1 MGGKAAQ
8 RLPRPIPLPR
18 ARGAALYLWHDRP
31 SAGSR
36 PGLATYLRLVV
47 FAAVH
52 AVGSMAY
59 VSIVAMAPAIR
70 PALGLSATALG
81 LMVATYSAMQAV
93 LGLPIGSIIDRI
105 GVRRSLVT
113 ACVLT
118 GAGAW
123 CMSAAAS
130 FPGAVAAMALI
141 GLGYAFVNPAT
152 SKGVL
157 EWLPANRR
165 ATGMGIKQS
174 GVPLGGILGAGVGA
188 LLGYADWRHLLLLVT
203 AMAALI
209 LIPCLF
215 LPPSPPREGGWS
227 LRRMLRDLRM
237 VLLDRNLGWYNLGI
251 GIYQAG
257 QFSLFAYIT
266 LFMRETMAA
275 SQPLAAACL
284 GIAQVA
290 SATGRLGWGA
300 LSDFAFGS
308 RRKPVQV
315 MIGSIATVALLLFF
329 AVPAGWG
336 QWLAAGDR
344 RGRGAYR
351 GGHVALSQTIVVE
364 NAERRLAAT
373 AIGYNRILTGLGGMA
388 GPPLFGLA
396 VDLTGGYRAGWL
408 VTAFLVGAGTLIVAL
423 FFRER
428 AREGQCTPH
437 PDPPPQGG
445 REQRKT
451 RATTAL
457 AA

>member
-1 MGGKAAQ
+1 MSDPSPG
-8 RLPRPIPLPR
+8 PRPT
-18 ARGAALYLWHDRP
+18 
-31 SAGSR
+31 
-36 PGLATYLRLVV
+36 LAVYLRLVV

-81 LMVATYSAMQAV
+81 VIVATYSAMQAV

-105 GVRRSLVT
+105 GVRRSLIA

-123 CMSAAAS
+123 SMSVAAS

-157 EWLPANRR
+157 EWLPAKRR

-174 GVPLGGILGAGVGA
+174 GVPLGGVLGAGVGA
-188 LLGYADWRHLLLLVT
+188 LLVHADWRHLIHLVT
-203 AMAALI
+203 VMAALV

-215 LPPSPPREGGWS
+215 LPPTPQRDAGWS
-227 LRRMLRDLRM
+227 PRRMARDLRV
-237 VLLDRNLGWYNLGI
+237 VLLDGNLGWYNLGI

-266 LFMRETMAA
+266 LFMRETMMA

-284 GIAQVA
+284 GIANVA

-300 LSDFAFGS
+300 LSDFGFGG
-308 RRKPVQV
+308 RRKPVQ
-315 MIGSIATVALLLFF
+315 MIVGSTAAAALLLLVV
-329 AVPAGWG
+329 VPPGWG
-336 QWLAAGDR
+336 VWLAVAIAAVAGLTV
-344 RGRGAYR
+344 A
-351 GGHVALSQTIVVE
+351 GHVALSQTIVVE
-364 NAERRLAAT
+364 SAERRLAAT

-408 VTAFLVGAGTLIVAL
+408 VTAALVGSGTLVIAL
-423 FFRER
+423 LFREKPR
-428 AREGQCTPH
+428 
-437 PDPPPQGG
+437 DG
-445 REQRKT
+445 R
-451 RATTAL
+451 
-457 AA
+457 

>member
-1 MGGKAAQ
+1 MSDPSPG
-8 RLPRPIPLPR
+8 PR
-18 ARGAALYLWHDRP
+18 ATAAV
-31 SAGSR
+31 
-36 PGLATYLRLVV
+36 YLRLVV

-81 LMVATYSAMQAV
+81 LVVATYSAMQAV

-105 GVRRSLVT
+105 GVRRSLIV

-123 CMSAAAS
+123 SMSAAAS

-165 ATGMGIKQS
+165 ATGMGIKQA
-174 GVPLGGILGAGVGA
+174 GVPIGGILGAGVGA
-188 LLGYADWRHLLLLVT
+188 LLVYADWRALIHLVT
-203 AMAALI
+203 AMAALV

-215 LPPSPPREGGWS
+215 LPPSPPRDGSWS
-227 LRRMLRDLRM
+227 MRRMLRDLRV
-237 VLLDRNLGWYNLGI
+237 VLLDGNLGWYNLGI
-251 GIYQAG
+251 GIYQGG
-257 QFSLFAYIT
+257 QFSLFAYVT

-284 GIAQVA
+284 GLAQVA
-290 SATGRLGWGA
+290 SAIGRLGWGV
-300 LSDFAFGS
+300 LSDFAFGG
-308 RRKPVQV
+308 RRKPVQIF
-315 MIGSIATVALLLFF
+315 IGATAAASLLLLVV
-329 AVPAGWG
+329 VPAGWG
-336 QWLAAGDR
+336 GLGAWLAVAIAAVAGLTV
-344 RGRGAYR
+344 A
-351 GGHVALSQTIVVE
+351 GHVALSQTIVVE
-364 NAERRLAAT
+364 SAERRLAAT

-408 VTAFLVGAGTLIVAL
+408 VTVLLVGTGTLVIAL
-423 FFRER
+423 RFRER
-428 AREGQCTPH
+428 PR
-437 PDPPPQGG
+437 DG
-445 REQRKT
+445 R
-451 RATTAL
+451 
-457 AA
+457 

>member
-1 MGGKAAQ
+1 MADASSG
-8 RLPRPIPLPR
+8 PRPT
-18 ARGAALYLWHDRP
+18 
-31 SAGSR
+31 
-36 PGLATYLRLVV
+36 LATYLRLVV

-52 AVGSMAY
+52 AAGSMAY
-59 VSIVAMAPAIR
+59 VSVVAMAPAIR

-81 LMVATYSAMQAV
+81 LIVATFSAMQAV

-105 GVRRSLVT
+105 GVRRSLTT

-188 LLGYADWRHLLLLVT
+188 LLVHADWRHLLLLIT
-203 AMAALI
+203 AAAALV

-215 LPPSPPREGGWS
+215 LPPSPPRDSGWS
-227 LRRMLRDLRM
+227 LPRMLRDLRV
-237 VLLDRNLGWYNLGI
+237 VLLDGNLGWYNLGI

-266 LFMRETMAA
+266 LFMREALAA

-284 GIAQVA
+284 GVAQVA
-290 SATGRLGWGA
+290 SAVGRLGWGA
-300 LSDFAFGS
+300 VSDFAFGS
-308 RRKPVQV
+308 RRKPVQ
-315 MIGSIATVALLLFF
+315 MIIGTTATTALLLFF
-329 AVPAGWG
+329 VVPSGWSGWG
-336 QWLAAGDR
+336 VWLAAGLAAVA
-344 RGRGAYR
+344 GLTVA
-351 GGHVALSQTIVVE
+351 GHVALSQTIVVE
-364 NAERRLAAT
+364 TSERRLAAT

-408 VTAFLVGAGTLIVAL
+408 VTAALVGAGTLVIAL
-423 FFRER
+423 FFREKPR
-428 AREGQCTPH
+428 
-437 PDPPPQGG
+437 DG
-445 REQRKT
+445 R
-451 RATTAL
+451 
-457 AA
+457 